1 MAAVAL
7 VCTGLLLYAW
17 VGYPLLVRLFAV
29 GRRPHLLESRQRIPF
44 VSVVIA
50 TREASDA
57 IADRVADLA
66 RTAYPATHLEVVIS
80 LDARRDAPVPAMP
93 KTHFGVSII
102 SGDLPGGKAAAL
114 NAGVRAAQGEII
126 VFTDTGQR
134 FADDTIHRLATRLA
148 SDRHLGALSGALH
161 LGGPGS
167 TRLSP
172 TAVYWRYERWLRR
185 WEAQLHSAVGV
196 TGAVYAMRREDWT
209 PLPEGLILDDLYAP
223 MKLVLRGYRI
233 GFDRAALAY
242 DTRSFAPTTEY
253 RRKARTQ
260 TGVLQLCA
268 WLRPVLDPRRNPI
281 WIQFV
286 SHKVLRLL
294 TPYLLIGAVL
304 CGSVAGLR
312 SIDADLALRIL
323 GWSAVAATVP
333 LILSRRAREAVW
345 NVLLMQAAV
354 IKASLNALQGDWDV
368 WRN

>member
-1 MAAVAL
+1 MVAVAL
-7 VCTGLLLYAW
+7 VCAGLLVYTW
-17 VGYPLLVRLFAV
+17 VGYPLLVRLLAM
-29 GRRPHLLESRQRIPF
+29 GRRPRPLESRQQIPF

-50 TREASDA
+50 TRETSDA
-57 IADRVADLA
+57 IVGRVTDLA
-66 RTAYPATHLEVVIS
+66 STGYPASHLEVVVS
-80 LDARRDAPVPAMP
+80 LDARRGAPLPAMP
-93 KTHFGVSII
+93 ATAFETQII
-102 SGDLPGGKAAAL
+102 SGDPPGGKSAAL
-114 NAGVRAAQGEII
+114 NAGVRAAKGEII

-134 FADDTIHRLATRLA
+134 FAPDTIHRLATRVA
-148 SDRHLGALSGALH
+148 SDPQLGALSGALH
-161 LGGPGS
+161 LGTHES
-167 TRLSP
+167 KRLSA
-172 TAVYWRYERWLRR
+172 TALYWRYERWLRR

-209 PLPEGLILDDLYAP
+209 PLPPGLILDDLYAP

-242 DTRSFAPTTEY
+242 DSRAFAPTTEY

-281 WIQFV
+281 WVQFV

-294 TPYLLIGAVL
+294 TPYLLIGAAF
-304 CGSVAGLR
+304 CGSVSGLR
-312 SIDADLALRIL
+312 SIDADLALRII
-323 GWSAVAATVP
+323 GWFAVAATVP